1 MDEACRRCGLQ
12 RDCQSV
18 YEALGKAKGPSV
30 VWKSVLIF
38 LAPLIVFAVSAAGL
52 DIWMKGQIETPSLR
66 TAAVFLLS
74 AVFGVLTTAAVRLA
88 VPSWTE
94 RCIGSGKKH
103 DEFHCE
109 KDI

>member
-1 MDEACRRCGLQ
+1 MDEACRSCGLR

-30 VWKSVLIF
+30 VWKSIFIF
-38 LAPLIVFAVSAAGL
+38 LAPLAVFAVSATGL
-52 DIWMKGQIETPSLR
+52 DVWMKGRIENPSFR

-74 AVFGVLTTAAVRLA
+74 AVLAVLTAAAIRLA
-88 VPSWTE
+88 VPSW
-94 RCIGSGKKH
+94 RKRSSGCGKEQN
-103 DEFHCE
+103 DFCSE